1 MSTKPRNP
9 RYFPK
14 MKVRGKRRRKIAP
27 FQRLAWHFDAMGAA
41 AAESVESLR
50 ALVESVRAGEVGN
63 DRDNEKKR
71 RTRRLGSMSEF
82 NWDSPK
88 LEGTGVTFN
97 DGVLAVS
104 DKIDE
109 RVSVALIDLPI
120 ATAYQLSR
128 AILKWVQ
135 END

>member
-1 MSTKPRNP
+1 
-9 RYFPK
+9 
-14 MKVRGKRRRKIAP
+14 
-27 FQRLAWHFDAMGAA
+27 
-41 AAESVESLR
+41 
-50 ALVESVRAGEVGN
+50 
-63 DRDNEKKR
+63 
-71 RTRRLGSMSEF
+71 MSEF

-97 DGVLAVS
+97 DGVLGVS
-104 DKIDE
+104 DKIGGQ
-109 RVSVALIDLPI
+109 VSVAAIDLPI